1 MNSLLRFGALS
12 GALSGLFIALP
23 GAVEGFVGET
33 TATSLVIGVS
43 PALAAPLLTAL
54 YLKQPRT
61 TLGTVGYVVN
71 SVGLGLFGAAAYA
84 LNIVLF
90 HLDEPVL
97 AAPTVIVLSA
107 SALVFAVGTVLF
119 AISLIRSGV
128 HPKVPVWAYL
138 IALPVF
144 TFAARLPDT
153 PLTSA
158 LHVVVGGTLVWLAL
172 SVRPGR
178 KPEGPARQ
186 IHHRASPLRT

>member
-1 MNSLLRFGALS
+1 MNFLLRFGAIS

-23 GAVEGFVGET
+23 AAVEGFVGET

-71 SVGLGLFGAAAYA
+71 LVGLGLFGAAAYA

-90 HLDEPVL
+90 HLDKPTL
-97 AAPTVIVLSA
+97 AAPTVLVLTA

-128 HPKVPVWAYL
+128 HPLVPAWTYA

-153 PLTSA
+153 PLISA
-158 LHVVVGGTLVWLAL
+158 LHVLVGGALVWLAL
-172 SVRPGR
+172 SVHPRPSVH
-178 KPEGPARQ
+178 PQEA
-186 IHHRASPLRT
+186 

>member
-1 MNSLLRFGALS
+1 MTFLLRFGALC

-71 SVGLGLFGAAAYA
+71 FLGLGLFGAAAYA

-90 HLDEPVL
+90 HLDQPIL
-97 AAPTVIVLSA
+97 AAPTKIVLTA
-107 SALVFAVGTVLF
+107 SALIFAVGTVLF
-119 AISLIRSGV
+119 AMSMIKART
-128 HPKVPVWAYL
+128 HPLVPVWTYA
-138 IALPVF
+138 IALPLF
-144 TFAARLPDT
+144 TFAAPLPDT

-158 LHVVVGGTLVWLAL
+158 LHVVVGGTLVWLAR
-172 SVRPGR
+172 SVYPAAIRPAANSSP
-178 KPEGPARQ
+178 KINTMPA
-186 IHHRASPLRT
+186 

>member
-1 MNSLLRFGALS
+1 MTFLLRFGAVS

-71 SVGLGLFGAAAYA
+71 FLGLGLFGAAAYA
-84 LNIVLF
+84 LNVVLF
-90 HLDEPVL
+90 HLDQPVL
-97 AAPTVIVLSA
+97 AAPTKIVLSA

-119 AISLIRSGV
+119 AVGMLRSRA
-128 HPKVPVWAYL
+128 HPPVPVWTYA
-138 IALPVF
+138 IALPLF

-158 LHVVVGGTLVWLAL
+158 LHVIVGGTLVWLAR
-172 SVRPGR
+172 SVYPAASRPATYSST
-178 KPEGPARQ
+178 KIDTIPA
-186 IHHRASPLRT
+186 

>member
-1 MNSLLRFGALS
+1 MNLLLRFGAIS

-61 TLGTVGYVVN
+61 TLGAVGYVVN
-71 SVGLGLFGAAAYA
+71 FVGLGLFGAAAYA

-90 HLDEPVL
+90 HLDKPVL
-97 AAPTVIVLSA
+97 AAPTVIMLSA
-107 SALVFAVGTVLF
+107 SALIFAVGTVLF
-119 AISLIRSGV
+119 AISMIRSGV
-128 HPKVPVWAYL
+128 HPKVPAWAYA

-172 SVRPGR
+172 SLRPER
-178 KPEGPARQ
+178 TADGPARQ
-186 IHHRASPLRT
+186 IDHRASPLRT

>member
-1 MNSLLRFGALS
+1 MNSLLRFGAVS
-12 GALSGLFIALP
+12 GAMSGLFIALP

-71 SVGLGLFGAAAYA
+71 FVGLGLFGAAAYA

-90 HLDEPVL
+90 HLDEPKL

-172 SVRPGR
+172 SVRPR
-178 KPEGPARQ
+178 RTPEGPARQ
-186 IHHRASPLRT
+186 VHHRASPLRT